1 MKFGMILIVFAFI
14 SGLTSALFYWLAEK
28 NDNAGQNKK
37 TKSGNVDYKSYG
49 RYAFY
54 FSLSMI
60 TVASAYFYYLIFN
73 HQFQVKYIYQYSSR
87 DLNFG
92 FLLSSFWAGQEG
104 SFLFWT
110 LCLSWLGVV
119 FIKTSKQF
127 ENYGMFFMNLV
138 QAFFLLLMIKASPFE
153 VHAGGVVPGD
163 GAGLNPLLQNFWMV
177 IHPPILFIGYAAATF
192 PFVIALTSLMKNNF
206 TDWMKQALPWVL
218 GVSITLGAGIIIGAF
233 WSYETLGWG
242 GYWGWDP
249 VENSSLI
256 PWLTSMAL
264 FHGLVIERRSGALIK
279 SNYFLAIASFI
290 LVVYATFLTRSGVL
304 ADFSVHSFQDLGIN
318 GYLIIFLGLT
328 TVVGFGLL
336 ASRFKDMKGAN
347 IDFSTINRENVLLAG
362 MLLLAASGTLTIL
375 GTSSPIIS
383 GWFGEPS
390 QVDISFYNKVNL
402 PIAIAMCLFTALAP
416 LLRWHEESFKGTI
429 KRFLPAIILTAFSLA
444 LSVYLGVRELI
455 VILFLGFALFSIW
468 SNLYGVFERV
478 KINWRNIA
486 APFAHFGVGLM
497 FVGIIISGNF
507 DKTEKFL
514 LIQGEPKAAF
524 DNELTYLGMTTPP
537 DGKNVLE
544 IKVKDGNGEHIAKP
558 RLYYNEMNRGN
569 MREPDITYGFLIDY
583 YIAPLELRKDNS
595 HSQESSLVLKKGES
609 KKMQDMMILFK
620 SFNMSSDHQTGDFTI
635 GADLLIDI
643 NGKQHE
649 VTPIM
654 NMGKTNSN
662 SKPVEIGNYDKKIS
676 IKLTSI
682 DADSKAIQLEIEGLN
697 ENIAAQHDHRD
708 QLLIEVSEKPF
719 MNILWIGTIILTLG
733 TILAI
738 FNRIQD
744 NAL

>member
-14 SGLTSALFYWLAEK
+14 AGLTSALFYWLAEK
-28 NDNAGQNKK
+28 NESVKQNKK
-37 TKSGNVDYKSYG
+37 SKSNTTDYKSYG

-54 FSLSMI
+54 VSLAMI
-60 TVASAYFYYLIFN
+60 TFAAAYLYYLIFN

-87 DLNFG
+87 DLPFG

-110 LCLSWLGVV
+110 LCLSWLGIV
-119 FIKTSKQF
+119 FIKVSKQY
-127 ENYGMFFMNLV
+127 ENYGMFFINLV
-138 QAFFLLLMIKASPFE
+138 QAFFLLILIKASPFE
-153 VHAGGVVPGD
+153 VHDGGVVPVD
-163 GAGLNPLLQNFWMV
+163 GSGLNPLLQNFWMV

-192 PFVIALTSLMKNNF
+192 PFAIALTALVKNRF
-206 TDWMKQALPWVL
+206 ADWVQQAFPWVL

-256 PWLTSMAL
+256 PWLTTLAL
-264 FHGLVIERRSGALIK
+264 FHGLIIERRSGALIK
-279 SNYFLAIASFI
+279 SNYFLAIISFI

-318 GYLIIFLGLT
+318 GYLIIFLGLST
-328 TVVGFGLL
+328 LFGLGL
-336 ASRFKDMKGAN
+336 LVSRFKEMPGVN

-362 MLLLAASGTLTIL
+362 MMLLAASGTLTIL

-402 PIAIAMCLFTALAP
+402 PIAIAMCLFIALAP
-416 LLRWHEESFKGTI
+416 LLRWHEESFAGTI
-429 KRFLPAIILTAFSLA
+429 KRFMPALVLTTISLVLA
-444 LSVYLGVRELI
+444 IYLGVREFV
-455 VILFLGFALFSIW
+455 VIIFLGFAIFSIW
-468 SNLYGVFERV
+468 SNLFGVIERAKV
-478 KINWRNIA
+478 SWRNIA
-486 APFAHFGVGLM
+486 PPFAHFGVGLM

-514 LIQGEPKAAF
+514 LVQGEPKTAL
-524 DNELTYLGMTTPP
+524 DNEITYLGMKTPP

-544 IKVKDGNGEHIAKP
+544 IKVNDGSSEYIAKP
-558 RLYYNEMNRGN
+558 RLYYNEMTRGN

-595 HSQESSLVLKKGES
+595 HDHGTSLILKKGES
-609 KKMQDMMILFK
+609 KKYQDMMIEFK
-620 SFNMSSDHQTGDFTI
+620 SFNMSSDHQTGNFTI

-643 NGKQHE
+643 NGKKFE
-649 VTPIM
+649 VTPIKD
-654 NMGKTNSN
+654 MGKANPV
-662 SKPVEIGNYDKKIS
+662 SKPAEIDNYGKKIS
-676 IKLTSI
+676 INLSAI
-682 DADSKAIQLEIEGLN
+682 DADSKSIQLDFEGLEQN
-697 ENIAAQHDHRD
+697 LSQQHDHRD
-708 QLLIEVSEKPF
+708 QLLVEISEKPF
-719 MNILWIGTIILTLG
+719 MNILWLGTIILTLG

-738 FNRIQD
+738 YNRIKD
-744 NAL
+744 NA